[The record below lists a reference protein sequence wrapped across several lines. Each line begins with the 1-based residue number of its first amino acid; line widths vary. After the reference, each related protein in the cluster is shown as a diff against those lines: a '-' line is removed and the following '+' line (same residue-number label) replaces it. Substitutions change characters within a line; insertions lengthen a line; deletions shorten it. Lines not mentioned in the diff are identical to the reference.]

1 MPAVSQPIG
10 ASAGAAPGLTFRI
23 ENAVAERHAAAPTL
37 NFALRIERVDGGPVR
52 SILLDTQI
60 QIAARRRPYGEA
72 EQAWLVELFGTP
84 DRWSTTLRTLLW
96 TRATLVV
103 PPFTDFAEITLP
115 VACSYDLEAN
125 AANYLSALKDGEV
138 PLEFLFSGSVFYAGP
153 GGMLQTA
160 RISWDREAEYRL
172 PVRVWRETMDCHFP
186 GAAWLRLGRPT
197 FDRLRAYKAEHGLR
211 TLEDVV
217 ERLMDDGD
225 EVGVSGPDGRGLGEA
240 QDG

>member
-10 ASAGAAPGLTFRI
+10 ASTGAPPQLSFEVVDATI
-23 ENAVAERHAAAPTL
+23 ERYSAAPTL
-37 NFALRIERVDGGPVR
+37 NFALRIERAGGGPVR

-84 DRWSTTLRTLLW
+84 DRWATTLRTLLW

-103 PPFTDFAEITLP
+103 PPFAESTEVVLG

-125 AANYLSALKDGEV
+125 AANYLSGLESGEV
-138 PLEFLFSGSVFYAGP
+138 PLEFLFSGSVFYATP
-153 GGMLQTA
+153 DGMLQTA

-172 PVRVWRETMDCHFP
+172 PLAVWRAAMDRHFP

-197 FDRLRAYKAEHGLR
+197 FDRLRAYKAEHGCR
-211 TLEDVV
+211 TLEDAL
-217 ERLMDDGD
+217 ERLM
-225 EVGVSGPDGRGLGEA
+225 GEE
-240 QDG
+240 G